1 MEQESMTPA
10 NKTFK
15 PQEILDNPAAFA
27 EAASSGGLGRKLA
40 LLRLLSGGSVEVG
53 EIPHSIEE
61 RCEWLGRAIIN
72 EMLDRQQKVD
82 HREHWVIAEYLNN
95 LGFEIVHLN
104 TGSGDISTRSV
115 SVERKEDDFLP
126 SLFDDRRLRQ
136 LGAMREEAEFSYL
149 IVTKSYQEI
158 KEDVMMRDVNERI
171 LLGYIA
177 SLCAVGYPPLFIPD
191 KHDAAELIK
200 RLVDKIEDDD
210 PRVYVPRPK
219 GAKPSDY
226 RNAMIESLPKIGV
239 KTRRRIVE
247 AFPNLASLANAS
259 VEEIMAIDGIGKKTA
274 EKIHRIL
281 HD

>member
-1 MEQESMTPA
+1 MTPA

-15 PQEILDNPAAFA
+15 PQEILDDPLAFA

-40 LLRLLSGGSVEVG
+40 LLRLLSGGNVEVG
-53 EIPHSIEE
+53 EIPDSIEE

-149 IVTKSYQEI
+149 VVTKSYEDI
-158 KEDVMMRDVNERI
+158 KMDVMSRDVNERI

-177 SLCAVGYPPLFIPD
+177 SLCAVGYPLYSSPTSMTLPNSSRDWSI
-191 KHDAAELIK
+191 
-200 RLVDKIEDDD
+200 RLKMTTLEFTFLDQKVQSLVIIET
-210 PRVYVPRPK
+210 P
-219 GAKPSDY
+219 
-226 RNAMIESLPKIGV
+226 
-239 KTRRRIVE
+239 
-247 AFPNLASLANAS
+247 
-259 VEEIMAIDGIGKKTA
+259 
-274 EKIHRIL
+274 
-281 HD
+281 

>member
-40 LLRLLSGGSVEVG
+40 LLRLLSGGNVEVG
-53 EIPHSIEE
+53 EIPDSIEE

-239 KTRRRIVE
+239 KTRRRLVE
-247 AFPNLASLANAS
+247 SFPNLASLANAS

>member
-1 MEQESMTPA
+1 MTPA

-15 PQEILDNPAAFA
+15 PQEILDDPLAFA

-40 LLRLLSGGSVEVG
+40 LLRLLSGGNVEVG
-53 EIPHSIEE
+53 EIPDSIEE

-149 IVTKSYQEI
+149 VVTKSYEDI
-158 KEDVMMRDVNERI
+158 KMDVMSRDVNERI

-226 RNAMIESLPKIGV
+226 RNAMIESLPKIGT

-247 AFPNLASLANAS
+247 AFPNFASLANAS

>member
-1 MEQESMTPA
+1 MTPA

-15 PQEILDNPAAFA
+15 PQEILDDPTAFA

-40 LLRLLSGGSVEVG
+40 LLRLLSGGSVHVG
-53 EIPHSIEE
+53 EIPDSIEE

-149 IVTKSYQEI
+149 IITKSYSEI

-226 RNAMIESLPKIGV
+226 RNAMIESLPKIGT

-247 AFPNLASLANAS
+247 AFPNFASLANAS
-259 VEEIMAIDGIGKKTA
+259 VEDIMAIDGIGKKTA

>member
-1 MEQESMTPA
+1 MTPA

-15 PQEILDNPAAFA
+15 PQEILDDPTAFA

-40 LLRLLSGGSVEVG
+40 LLRLLSGGSVHVG
-53 EIPHSIEE
+53 EIPDSIEE

-149 IVTKSYQEI
+149 IITKSYSEI

-191 KHDAAELIK
+191 KHDAAQLIK

-226 RNAMIESLPKIGV
+226 RNAMIEALPKIGT
-239 KTRRRIVE
+239 KTRRRLVE
-247 AFPNLASLANAS
+247 VFPNFASLANAS